1 MARYLEY
8 DKKTGRIISEIISEA
23 MPEVASNCALL
34 EINDDLQI
42 DTSLY
47 AVKDG
52 VLIKAQESIT
62 ERLEREELSKQHL
75 ENTRKRMK
83 SLGWECIMAILD
95 NNDEA
100 VKECQDEFRKLKA
113 FIL

>member
-1 MARYLEY
+1 MARYIEY
-8 DKKTGRIISEIISEA
+8 EKKTGRIISEVISDTQ
-23 MPEVASNCALL
+23 PETSGNCALL

-52 VLIKAQESIT
+52 QLVKAQESIS

-100 VKECQDEFRKLKA
+100 VKECQNEFKKLKA